1 MIEICEPFDNID
13 ILTESIYQYTEIQ
26 NVITLESSH
35 NKWIVEVD
43 SNIQNTDKSYYLIID
58 TLFHDA
64 FFHWVAECAIYLP
77 LFTILK
83 RKYPTLKLHLK
94 EFKCYKKLF
103 CDFFDI
109 NQTDIVYNL
118 VPSNVSIFP
127 MPISSLNINSICEHW
142 KQHFDY
148 LIHELTLKYVD
159 NPKNIQNLLLP
170 RQNKENFK
178 SNDRTYDTTDIHNN
192 IQNSPSITLNTD
204 EIVDL
209 NDQIKTVNSSVNV
222 ILTGGSPYF
231 MNGLF
236 CKDSHIIVLDAFVL
250 AQINMFVKLKY
261 IHDKI
266 CQHNQVFFIKRKK
279 GNIFY
284 YKDIKCYLRA

>member
-1 MIEICEPFDNID
+1 MIEICEPFNNID

-35 NKWIVEVD
+35 NKWIVEMD
-43 SNIQNTDKSYYLIID
+43 NNNRNIDKSHYLIID
-58 TLFHDA
+58 TLSHEA

-83 RKYPTLKLHLK
+83 RKYPTLKLYLK
-94 EFKCYKKLF
+94 AFKTYKKIF
-103 CDFFDI
+103 CDFFHI
-109 NQTDIVYNL
+109 NQSDIVYNL
-118 VPSNVSIFP
+118 VPSNICIFP
-127 MPISSLNINSICEHW
+127 MPISSLNINTIDDRW
-142 KQHFDY
+142 KQQVDY
-148 LIHELTLKYVD
+148 LIHELTLKCAD
-159 NPKNIQNLLLP
+159 NPKNIQSILLP

-178 SNDRTYDTTDIHNN
+178 NNDRTYNTTDIHNN
-192 IQNSPSITLNTD
+192 IQNSNGIILNTD

-209 NDQIKTVNSSVNV
+209 NDQINTVNSSVNV

-236 CKDSHIIVLDAFVL
+236 CKNSHIIVLDAFVVD
-250 AQINMFVKLKY
+250 QINMFIKLKY
-261 IHDKI
+261 IHNKI
-266 CQHNQVFFIKRKK
+266 CMHNQVFFINRKK

-284 YKDIKCYLRA
+284 YNDIKRYLRT

>member
-26 NVITLESSH
+26 NVITLETPY
-35 NKWIVEVD
+35 NKWTVEVD
-43 SNIQNTDKSYYLIID
+43 SNIKNIDNSYYLIID
-58 TLFHDA
+58 TLYHDS
-64 FFHWVAECAIYLP
+64 FFHLVAECAIYLP
-77 LFTILK
+77 LFIILK
-83 RKYPTLKLHLK
+83 RKYPSLKLYLK
-94 EFKCYKKLF
+94 EFKSYKKLF

-109 NQTDIVYNL
+109 TQTDIVYNL
-118 VPSNVSIFP
+118 VPSNVCIFP
-127 MPISSLNINSICEHW
+127 MPISSLNINTIGDHW
-142 KQHFDY
+142 KLQIDY
-148 LIHELTLKYVD
+148 LIHELTLKCAD

-178 SNDRTYDTTDIHNN
+178 NNDRTYDTTDIHNN
-192 IQNSPSITLNTD
+192 IQNSTCITLNTD

-231 MNGLF
+231 TNGLF
-236 CKDSHIIVLDAFVL
+236 CKNSHIIVLDAFVVS
-250 AQINMFVKLKY
+250 QINMFVKLKY

-266 CQHNQVFFIKRKK
+266 CEHNQVFFIKRKK

-284 YKDIKCYLRA
+284 YNDIKRYLHA